1 MSPDYLCPPPARK
14 DCTGIWPQEEK
25 TCGTLMADHL
35 SNLLEI
41 EFQTGVSH
49 VQRIYIMSK
58 Y

>member
-1 MSPDYLCPPPARK
+1 
-14 DCTGIWPQEEK
+14 
-25 TCGTLMADHL
+25 MADHL

-58 Y
+58 YWEEQLEDGKIQEDEM